1 MAEIKEK
8 NMRIAVTGGIGSG
21 KSEVMAILKEF
32 TPNVLSADA
41 VNAALLTDGEYL
53 IRLKSEFPEGFS
65 NGLLDKKSLS
75 VLIFSDPKKRERL
88 NAIAHPLI
96 MKRIFQAANEMSGHV
111 FIEVPLLTESVGRT
125 DFDRV
130 WLVRAATEN
139 RIKRLK
145 STRNMTDAEI
155 LSVLKVQASD
165 DRRESLADEII
176 DNDGGIETLRER
188 VVRLFGKLKVE
199 N

>member
-1 MAEIKEK
+1 
-8 NMRIAVTGGIGSG
+8 MRIAVTGGIGSG